1 MVTGEVVSL
10 IFPHILPSSVN
21 SGSQSVSSSNMS
33 SSSLSNS
40 LILNI
45 HDFTQNNHLLPHK
58 LRLRGNIFLV
68 NCSMAIIGKY
78 VLMEDDEVLDEL
90 IDHVLVDD
98 LISVWRD
105 GDQGGTKTDSQVV
118 RVHHVLIT

>member
-1 MVTGEVVSL
+1 
-10 IFPHILPSSVN
+10 
-21 SGSQSVSSSNMS
+21 
-33 SSSLSNS
+33 
-40 LILNI
+40 
-45 HDFTQNNHLLPHK
+45 
-58 LRLRGNIFLV
+58 
-68 NCSMAIIGKY
+68 
-78 VLMEDDEVLDEL
+78 MEDDEVLDEL